1 MFTAL
6 LDTCVLVPRHPTR
19 RPPRMRAAAGIYRP
33 VWSQAILDE
42 LAYTLTRLLTL
53 KGRTRDEVDAYVT
66 RLRNQMRHA
75 FPDALTTGWDHLLP
89 TITIPDPDDTH
100 VVAAALTAGAQLIVT
115 NDRRGFTTG
124 LPPGLT
130 TQHPDD
136 FLLDALDLAPTTVL
150 ATVHAVVARTGRH
163 GPARSPH
170 DIVEHLGKTGTP
182 GFAAAVLERL
192 PRSR

>member
-6 LDTCVLVPRHPTR
+6 LDTCVLVPSTQRDVLLEC
-19 RPPRMRAAAGIYRP
+19 AAAGIYRP
-33 VWSQAILDE
+33 VWS
-42 LAYTLTRLLTL
+42 
-53 KGRTRDEVDAYVT
+53 
-66 RLRNQMRHA
+66 HA

-136 FLLDALDLAPTTVL
+136 LLLDALDLAPTTVL
-150 ATVHAVVARTGRH
+150 AAVHAVVARTGRH

-170 DIVEHLGKTGTP
+170 DLIEYLSKTGTP